1 MYNRLV
7 ILVIVI
13 MSALFLYYKKDNF
26 VDKIAVNAGPVTFK
40 KTGGYGN
47 GYQLKMC
54 LNRRK
59 NPEQN
64 CNSLVGIT
72 EYPQSSAHPTPFH
85 KF

>member
-1 MYNRLV
+1 MYYRLI
-7 ILVIVI
+7 ILIVI
-13 MSALFLYYKKDNF
+13 MSALFFLYSKKDNF
-26 VDKIAVNAGPVTFK
+26 VDKIAVNASPVTFN